1 MSIIKDNQENSVN
14 GYNYDNRN
22 FRADSKWT
30 GIIWVVII
38 IIIMGT
44 SANIAQIMFDWI
56 TSEKVEE
63 IMP

>member
-14 GYNYDNRN
+14 GYNYHNRN

-30 GIIWVVII
+30 VIIWVVII